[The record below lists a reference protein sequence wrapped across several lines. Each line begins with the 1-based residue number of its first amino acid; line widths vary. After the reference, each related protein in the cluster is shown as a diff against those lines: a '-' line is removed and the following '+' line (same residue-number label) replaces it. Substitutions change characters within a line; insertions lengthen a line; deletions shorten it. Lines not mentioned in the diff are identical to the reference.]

1 MRDILTRNGEVAA
14 LMRVFGVSKP
24 TVINALKFRTNSDLA
39 RRIRAAA
46 VERGGVEAV
55 CKIQPNTARV

>member
-1 MRDILTRNGEVAA
+1 
-14 LMRVFGVSKP
+14 MRVFGVSKP

-39 RRIRAAA
+39 RRIRTAA

-55 CKIQPNTARV
+55 CKIQPNTARI